1 MAVCVIVLGLG
12 AGDGWMAEIRPR
24 SNNGIRCRFFGDR
37 GRKGALGLLL
47 LLAGCA
53 AVPDACPVGAS
64 PATIAEAYFGRSV
77 KGRAPVTDAEWA
89 RFMAD
94 TVTPAFPDGLTV
106 LDGAG
111 QWRNAAGQ
119 ISREDSKVLVLV
131 LPGQDQAAASA
142 RLAPVT
148 AAWKARFAQ
157 ESVLTAFRAGC
168 AGF

>member
-1 MAVCVIVLGLG
+1 VKV
-12 AGDGWMAEIRPR
+12 
-24 SNNGIRCRFFGDR
+24 
-37 GRKGALGLLL
+37 ALGVLL

-53 AVPDACPVGAS
+53 AAPQPCPAGANT
-64 PATIAEAYFGRSV
+64 ATIAEAYFGRNV
-77 KGRAPVTDAEWA
+77 KSRAPVTETEWA
-89 RFMAD
+89 RFMAEV
-94 TVTPAFPDGLTV
+94 VTPAFPDGLTV

-119 ISREDSKVLVLV
+119 ISREDSKVLLLV

-157 ESVLTAFRAGC
+157 ESVLTVFRAGC

>member
-1 MAVCVIVLGLG
+1 
-12 AGDGWMAEIRPR
+12 
-24 SNNGIRCRFFGDR
+24 
-37 GRKGALGLLL
+37 LL

>member
-1 MAVCVIVLGLG
+1 MKA
-12 AGDGWMAEIRPR
+12 
-24 SNNGIRCRFFGDR
+24 
-37 GRKGALGLLL
+37 ALGVLL

-53 AVPDACPVGAS
+53 AAPPSCPIGTA
-64 PATIAEAYFGRSV
+64 PATIAEAYFGRNV
-77 KGRAPVTDAEWA
+77 KTRAPVTDGEWA

-119 ISREDSKVLVLV
+119 INREDSKILLLV
-131 LPGQDQAAASA
+131 LPGQDQATASA

-157 ESVLTAFRAGC
+157 DSVLTVFRQGC
-168 AGF
+168 AAF

>member
-1 MAVCVIVLGLG
+1 MKATLG
-12 AGDGWMAEIRPR
+12 A
-24 SNNGIRCRFFGDR
+24 
-37 GRKGALGLLL
+37 LL

-53 AVPDACPVGAS
+53 AAPQPCPAGAG
-64 PATIAEAYFGRSV
+64 PATIAEAYFGRNV
-77 KGRAPVTDAEWA
+77 KTRAPVTDAEWA

-106 LDGAG
+106 LDGLG

-119 ISREDSKVLVLV
+119 ISREDSKVLLLV

-157 ESVLTAFRAGC
+157 ESVLTVFRAGC
-168 AGF
+168 AAF

>member
-1 MAVCVIVLGLG
+1 MKATLG
-12 AGDGWMAEIRPR
+12 A
-24 SNNGIRCRFFGDR
+24 
-37 GRKGALGLLL
+37 LL

-53 AVPDACPVGAS
+53 AAPQPCPAGAG
-64 PATIAEAYFGRSV
+64 PATIAEAYFGRNV
-77 KGRAPVTDAEWA
+77 KTRAPVTDAEWA

-106 LDGAG
+106 LDGLG

-142 RLAPVT
+142 RLALVT

-157 ESVLTAFRAGC
+157 ESVLTVFRAGC
-168 AGF
+168 AAF

>member
-1 MAVCVIVLGLG
+1 MKAALG
-12 AGDGWMAEIRPR
+12 A
-24 SNNGIRCRFFGDR
+24 
-37 GRKGALGLLL
+37 LL

-53 AVPDACPVGAS
+53 AAPPSCPAGAS
-64 PATIAEAYFGRSV
+64 PATIAEAYFGRNV
-77 KGRAPVTDAEWA
+77 KTRAPVTDAEWA

-106 LDGAG
+106 LDGVG
-111 QWRNAAGQ
+111 QWRNAEGR
-119 ISREDSKVLVLV
+119 ISREDSKLLLLVM
-131 LPGQDQAAASA
+131 PGHDQAAASA

-157 ESVLTAFRAGC
+157 ESVLTVFRASC

>member
-1 MAVCVIVLGLG
+1 MKAALG
-12 AGDGWMAEIRPR
+12 A
-24 SNNGIRCRFFGDR
+24 
-37 GRKGALGLLL
+37 LL

-53 AVPDACPVGAS
+53 AAPEPCPVGAG
-64 PATIAEAYFGRSV
+64 PATIAEAYFGRNV
-77 KGRAPVTDAEWA
+77 KTRAPVTDGEWV

-106 LDGAG
+106 LDGLG

-131 LPGQDQAAASA
+131 LPGQGQAAASA

-157 ESVLTAFRAGC
+157 ESVLTVFRPGC
-168 AGF
+168 AVF

>member
-1 MAVCVIVLGLG
+1 MKA
-12 AGDGWMAEIRPR
+12 
-24 SNNGIRCRFFGDR
+24 
-37 GRKGALGLLL
+37 ALGVLL

-53 AVPDACPVGAS
+53 AAPQSCPVGAG
-64 PATIAEAYFGRSV
+64 PATIAEAYFGRNV
-77 KGRAPVTDAEWA
+77 KTRAPVTDGEWA

-111 QWRNAAGQ
+111 QWRDAAGQ
-119 ISREDSKVLVLV
+119 INREDSKILLLV

-142 RLAPVT
+142 RLQSVT

-157 ESVLTAFRAGC
+157 DSVLTVFRQGC

>member
-1 MAVCVIVLGLG
+1 MKAALG
-12 AGDGWMAEIRPR
+12 A
-24 SNNGIRCRFFGDR
+24 
-37 GRKGALGLLL
+37 LL

-53 AVPDACPVGAS
+53 AAPQPCPMGAS
-64 PATIAEAYFGRSV
+64 PATIAEAYFGRNV
-77 KGRAPVTDAEWA
+77 KTRAPVTDAEWA

-106 LDGAG
+106 LDGLG

-142 RLAPVT
+142 RLALVT
-148 AAWKARFAQ
+148 AAWKTRFAQ
-157 ESVLTAFRAGC
+157 ESVLTVFRAGC
-168 AGF
+168 AAF

>member
-1 MAVCVIVLGLG
+1 MKAALG
-12 AGDGWMAEIRPR
+12 A
-24 SNNGIRCRFFGDR
+24 
-37 GRKGALGLLL
+37 LL

-53 AVPDACPVGAS
+53 AAPQPCPAGAG
-64 PATIAEAYFGRSV
+64 PATIAEAYFGRNV
-77 KGRAPVTDAEWA
+77 ETRAPVTDAEWA

-106 LDGAG
+106 LDGLG

-142 RLAPVT
+142 RLALVT

-157 ESVLTAFRAGC
+157 ESVLTVFRAGC
-168 AGF
+168 AAF

>member
-1 MAVCVIVLGLG
+1 MKA
-12 AGDGWMAEIRPR
+12 
-24 SNNGIRCRFFGDR
+24 
-37 GRKGALGLLL
+37 ALGVLL

-53 AVPDACPVGAS
+53 TAPQPCPVGAG
-64 PATIAEAYFGRSV
+64 PATIAEAYLGRNV
-77 KGRAPVTDAEWA
+77 KSRAPVTDAEWA
-89 RFMAD
+89 RFITD

-119 ISREDSKVLVLV
+119 ISREDSKVLLLV
-131 LPGQDQAAASA
+131 LPGQDKAAAAA

-157 ESVLTAFRAGC
+157 ESVLTVVRAGC

>member
-1 MAVCVIVLGLG
+1 MKAALG
-12 AGDGWMAEIRPR
+12 A
-24 SNNGIRCRFFGDR
+24 
-37 GRKGALGLLL
+37 LL

-53 AVPDACPVGAS
+53 TAPQPCPVGAS
-64 PATIAEAYFGRSV
+64 PATIAEAYFGRNV
-77 KGRAPVTDAEWA
+77 KSRAPVTDGEWA

-119 ISREDSKVLVLV
+119 ISREDSKVLLLV
-131 LPGQDQAAASA
+131 LSGQDQAAASA

-148 AAWKARFAQ
+148 EAWKARFAQ
-157 ESVLTAFRAGC
+157 DSVLTVFRQGC

>member
-1 MAVCVIVLGLG
+1 VKA
-12 AGDGWMAEIRPR
+12 
-24 SNNGIRCRFFGDR
+24 
-37 GRKGALGLLL
+37 ALGVLL

-53 AVPDACPVGAS
+53 AAPQSCPMGAG
-64 PATIAEAYFGRSV
+64 PATIAEAYFGRNV
-77 KGRAPVTDAEWA
+77 KTRAPVTDGEWA

-119 ISREDSKVLVLV
+119 ISREDSKVLLLV
-131 LPGQDQAAASA
+131 LPGQDQAAAAA

-157 ESVLTAFRAGC
+157 ESVLTVFRPGC
-168 AGF
+168 AAF